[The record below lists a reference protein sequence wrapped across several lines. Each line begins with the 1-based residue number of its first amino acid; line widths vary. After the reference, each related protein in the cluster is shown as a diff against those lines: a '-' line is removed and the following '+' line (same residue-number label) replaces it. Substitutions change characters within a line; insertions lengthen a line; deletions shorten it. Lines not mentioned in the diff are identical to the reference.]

1 MLVPLDGF
9 NVVEIIEPLI
19 GVMDAPFLLFSID
32 EFGLSCG
39 IPATVATS
47 FLTLILE

>member
-32 EFGLSCG
+32 EFSLSCG